1 MGFYRDR
8 VLPHL
13 IHLSMQSPEAAR
25 HRRRIIPAAAGR
37 VLEVGIGSGL
47 NLPFYSADV
56 REVVGLDPSA
66 RLIDMARRASGDA
79 PFDVRLETGSAEA
92 MPFESGTFDSL
103 VSTWTL
109 CSIADAGA
117 ALAEMRRVLKPG
129 GRFIFIEHGV
139 SPDGGIAG
147 WQRRIDPLWSRF
159 AGGCH
164 LDRPIDALIGGAG
177 FAIDR
182 METGYLIKG
191 PRIITFNYEGLAS
204 RA

>member
-1 MGFYRDR
+1 
-8 VLPHL
+8 
-13 IHLSMQSPEAAR
+13 
-25 HRRRIIPAAAGR
+25 
-37 VLEVGIGSGL
+37 
-47 NLPFYSADV
+47 
-56 REVVGLDPSA
+56 
-66 RLIDMARRASGDA
+66 MARRACGDA
-79 PFDVRLETGSAEA
+79 PFDVCLETGSAEA

-109 CSIADAGA
+109 CSIPDAGA

-129 GRFIFIEHGV
+129 GRFIFIEHGI
-139 SPDGGIAG
+139 SPDVGIAG
-147 WQRRIDPLWSRF
+147 WQRRIDPLWTRF

-191 PRIITFNYEGLAS
+191 PRIMTFNYEGQAS